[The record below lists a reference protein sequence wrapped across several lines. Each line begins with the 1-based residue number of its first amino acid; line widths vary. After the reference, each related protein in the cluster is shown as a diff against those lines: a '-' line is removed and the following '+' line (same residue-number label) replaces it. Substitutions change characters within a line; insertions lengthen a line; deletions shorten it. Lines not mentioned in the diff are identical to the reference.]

1 LACEIRPVE
10 IAPPFATAQRIMAL
24 GDLARLGKVLTG
36 HPHETL
42 GIIASQ
48 PEKPPNI
55 HCGAE
60 RLIIKAAVFAAM
72 DLIAHLFSLTSAFV
86 SKRSMSTHSSPS
98 RFST

>member
-1 LACEIRPVE
+1 MELLADIGTTPRFQHLRPRR
-10 IAPPFATAQRIMAL
+10 TH
-24 GDLARLGKVLTG
+24 LARLSKVLTG

-55 HCGAE
+55 HSGAE